1 MTDRVRYV
9 LGSARKPDSLSGWRG
24 NKIDLPREAKMSKLM
39 DLKEWLTVAET
50 AKYLTSEFGEDVT
63 EADVFR
69 LALNGRLR
77 LSVHFINYAK
87 ARYADFISLGR
98 WQRYYDMNGNLI
110 RETVHKSAKDFELIF
125 KKCKY
130 LCFKYTIDP
139 EPGTGYCHQ
148 MGGDL
153 DISKLLRLS
162 DKVETLRGVF
172 DLPLIGNERLDIERT
187 YQKLTGGS
195 PVNARNLGGAIVIGR
210 NGRMYQLQEH
220 YEEIE
225 LLNNEQHNKN
235 NYRPAGSLPTDA
247 VIVLR
252 VESLNEFDELL
263 GNEELIDTIISRVE
277 ANKLRRG
284 VSLDK
289 LKLYSWPLDGKNRDE
304 SLVNAL
310 RRSAWVKQAVVCK
323 DPLTVNPALLA
334 YALQDKSKS
343 KQTGFFI
350 PAKKLSNHLAENFP
364 EYFDEYED
372 LIEFEKNL

>member
-1 MTDRVRYV
+1 
-9 LGSARKPDSLSGWRG
+9 
-24 NKIDLPREAKMSKLM
+24 MSKLIN
-39 DLKEWLTVAET
+39 LKEWLTVAET
-50 AKYLTSEFGEDVT
+50 AKYLTSEFGEVVT

-77 LSVHFINYAK
+77 LSVHFINCAK
-87 ARYADFISLGR
+87 ARYAEFISLGSWR
-98 WQRYYDMNGNLI
+98 MYSDMNGYLI
-110 RETVHKSAKDFELIF
+110 RETAHKSDKDFEQIF
-125 KKCKY
+125 KNSKS
-130 LCFKYTIDP
+130 LCFKITIDP
-139 EPGTGYCHQ
+139 DPATGYCHRKE
-148 MGGDL
+148 GDV
-153 DISKLLRLS
+153 DIGKFLKLS
-162 DKVETLRGVF
+162 EKVETLRGVF

-187 YQKLTGGS
+187 YQELTGGS
-195 PVNARNLGGAIVIGR
+195 PVNARNSGGAIVIGR

-220 YEEIE
+220 YEENK

-235 NYRPAGSLPTDA
+235 NYRPAGNLPTDA
-247 VIVLR
+247 VIVVR
-252 VESLNEFDELL
+252 VESLNEFDALL
-263 GNEELIDTIISRVE
+263 GNEEPIDTIISRVD

-284 VSLDK
+284 VSLDT
-289 LKLYSWPLDGKNRDE
+289 LRLYSWPLDGKNRDE

-350 PAKKLSNHLAENFP
+350 PAKQLSNHLAENFP
-364 EYFDEYED
+364 EYFDEYEE